1 MIKKV
6 LVLSFI
12 VAFAFACGGEE
23 TSSSTS
29 SSTSTTDKKQIAAI
43 DGKAIYQTNCVACH
57 GVNGDMGVS
66 GAANLAESQLS
77 LEERIHVLE
86 NGREGTAMVSYKTL
100 LDEAEIEAVA
110 KYTIALQQ

>member
-1 MIKKV
+1 MINKL
-6 LVLSFI
+6 LVLTFI
-12 VAFAFACGGEE
+12 ATFIFACGGEE
-23 TSSSTS
+23 KTA
-29 SSTSTTDKKQIAAI
+29 STSTTKAKKEVIAAI

-86 NGREGTAMVSYKTL
+86 NGREGTAMVSYKSL
-100 LDEAEIEAVA
+100 LEEDEIKAVA
-110 KYTIALQQ
+110 EYTIKLQEK